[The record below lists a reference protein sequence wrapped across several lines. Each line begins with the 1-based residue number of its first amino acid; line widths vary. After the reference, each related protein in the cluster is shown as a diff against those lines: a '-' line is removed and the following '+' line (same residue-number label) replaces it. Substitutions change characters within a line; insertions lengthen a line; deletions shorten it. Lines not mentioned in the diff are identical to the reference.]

1 MKSALIENGEGAFL
15 FIASVNHFRIKRR
28 LFIWWRYLNVWNW
41 IFHTWNFLS
50 LDSKKAYWSNI
61 AKEKRLFSWIV
72 PPVFEMPLFRKKRRL
87 FTVSHPMTLL
97 SIQTNQFNQRR
108 LCFYFHFVNYSHM
121 MSKIQIFDD
130 SRLELKRRLFASGRF
145 YGYES

>member
-1 MKSALIENGEGAFL
+1 MVNMKVTKQPKESPVDVKPHQLYLTFYFFMKSALIENGEGAFL

-28 LFIWWRYLNVWNW
+28 LFIWWKYLNVWNW

-72 PPVFEMPLFRKKRRL
+72 PPVFEMPLCRKKKAP
-87 FTVSHPMTLL
+87 FYCVTSNDTSKYSNK
-97 SIQTNQFNQRR
+97 SI
-108 LCFYFHFVNYSHM
+108 
-121 MSKIQIFDD
+121 
-130 SRLELKRRLFASGRF
+130 
-145 YGYES
+145 

>member
-1 MKSALIENGEGAFL
+1 MVNMKVTKQPKESPVDVIHVKPHQLYLKLYFFMKSALIENGEGAFL

-28 LFIWWRYLNVWNW
+28 LFIWWRYSNVWNW

-72 PPVFEMPLFRKKRRL
+72 PPEMPLFRKKKAP
-87 FTVSHPMTLL
+87 FYCVTSNDTSKYSNK
-97 SIQTNQFNQRR
+97 SI
-108 LCFYFHFVNYSHM
+108 
-121 MSKIQIFDD
+121 
-130 SRLELKRRLFASGRF
+130 
-145 YGYES
+145 